1 MPGIDPLRDTSLPFE
16 PTASDYRTARRMEY
30 LIYVIPG
37 LGILA
42 YYLYGRS
49 RLAKISR
56 DTHEEAVAAGLTEP
70 VTLHPLIDQVQC
82 IGCGSCVAAC
92 PESPAHTVIGL
103 IDGKA
108 SLVSPTSC
116 IGHGACKAAC
126 PVGAIELVFGTAT
139 RGVDL
144 PRVSDTFESNV
155 PGVFIAGELG
165 GMGLIRNAVEQGR
178 QAVESIVKGRPRG
191 KAPLDLDR
199 VLAHR
204 GGLEL
209 GTDARLGGALGQ
221 RVAAD
226 TIGDTLLGTGIDH
239 LVDDAAVQQA
249 IEHHRRHREAGQS
262 RLSVPQELMR
272 LERTRVK
279 SRTQVFGIQRDLID
293 DRSLAGLLRDVRA
306 GRVGPA
312 ELVRQVASKLSERLG
327 QRR

>member
-1 MPGIDPLRDTSLPFE
+1 MLPDLWRQDTDWPTIEAQWREAASALRSGVMAQGIPVFVVTIFRHLAPEDSASLP
-16 PTASDYRTARRMEY
+16 RLRRLNLLAAQLSQEFG
-30 LIYVIPG
+30 LFVI
-37 LGILA
+37 
-42 YYLYGRS
+42 
-49 RLAKISR
+49 
-56 DTHEEAVAAGLTEP
+56 
-70 VTLHPLIDQVQC
+70 
-82 IGCGSCVAAC
+82 
-92 PESPAHTVIGL
+92 
-103 IDGKA
+103 
-108 SLVSPTSC
+108 
-116 IGHGACKAAC
+116 
-126 PVGAIELVFGTAT
+126 
-139 RGVDL
+139 
-144 PRVSDTFESNV
+144 
-155 PGVFIAGELG
+155 
-165 GMGLIRNAVEQGR
+165 
-178 QAVESIVKGRPRG
+178 
-191 KAPLDLDR
+191 DLDR